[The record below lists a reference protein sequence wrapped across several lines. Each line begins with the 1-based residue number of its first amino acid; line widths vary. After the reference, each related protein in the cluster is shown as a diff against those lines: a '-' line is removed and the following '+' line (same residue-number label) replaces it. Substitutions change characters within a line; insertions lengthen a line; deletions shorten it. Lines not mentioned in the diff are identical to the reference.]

1 MLKPDSEDGKST
13 KGSSSSWVNCLGM
26 TLLVISLTMAVA
38 ALWIPWERLN
48 KLDRMTKE
56 NKDNFE
62 QLQRLI
68 LQING
73 TSTSDSLS
81 VKAELLKSVSLGLE
95 RDILVENN
103 NIQELV
109 WRMNKVERSLKFA
122 KSLLVFL
129 ISANKAKKIFA
140 RIWQKIC
147 SNFTNKYLQLPC
159 IAGSMHC

>member
-13 KGSSSSWVNCLGM
+13 KGTSSSSWVNCLVM
-26 TLLVISLTMAVA
+26 MLLVISLTMAVA

-48 KLDRMTKE
+48 KLDRMTRE
-56 NKDNFE
+56 NKHNFE

-95 RDILVENN
+95 RDILEENN
-103 NIQELV
+103 NIHELV
-109 WRMNKVERSLKFA
+109 RRMTIDERSFKFA

-129 ISANKAKKIFA
+129 PKRSQEILA
-140 RIWQKIC
+140 RIW
-147 SNFTNKYLQLPC
+147 
-159 IAGSMHC
+159 

>member
-13 KGSSSSWVNCLGM
+13 KGTSSSSWVNCLVM

-48 KLDRMTKE
+48 KLDRMTRE
-56 NKDNFE
+56 NKHNFE

-68 LQING
+68 MQING

-95 RDILVENN
+95 RDILEENN
-103 NIQELV
+103 NIHELV
-109 WRMNKVERSLKFA
+109 RRMTKDEISFKFA

-129 ISANKAKKIFA
+129 PKRSQEILA
-140 RIWQKIC
+140 RIW
-147 SNFTNKYLQLPC
+147 
-159 IAGSMHC
+159 

>member
-13 KGSSSSWVNCLGM
+13 KGTSSSSWVNCLVM

-48 KLDRMTKE
+48 KLDRMTRE
-56 NKDNFE
+56 NKHNFE

-95 RDILVENN
+95 RDILEENN
-103 NIQELV
+103 NIHELV
-109 WRMNKVERSLKFA
+109 RRMTKDERSFKFA

-129 ISANKAKKIFA
+129 PKRSQEILA
-140 RIWQKIC
+140 RIW
-147 SNFTNKYLQLPC
+147 
-159 IAGSMHC
+159 

>member
-13 KGSSSSWVNCLGM
+13 KGTSSSSWVNCLVM

-48 KLDRMTKE
+48 KLDRMTRE
-56 NKDNFE
+56 NKHNFE

-95 RDILVENN
+95 RDILEENN
-103 NIQELV
+103 NIHELV
-109 WRMNKVERSLKFA
+109 RRMTKDEISFKFA

-129 ISANKAKKIFA
+129 PKRS
-140 RIWQKIC
+140 QE
-147 SNFTNKYLQLPC
+147 TNKYLQYPF

>member
-13 KGSSSSWVNCLGM
+13 KGTSSSSWVNCLVM

-48 KLDRMTKE
+48 KLDRMTRE
-56 NKDNFE
+56 NKHNFE

-81 VKAELLKSVSLGLE
+81 VKAELLKSVSPWVVKKTVSH
-95 RDILVENN
+95 I
-103 NIQELV
+103 ELHV
-109 WRMNKVERSLKFA
+109 DGIS
-122 KSLLVFL
+122 SLLFD
-129 ISANKAKKIFA
+129 I
-140 RIWQKIC
+140 
-147 SNFTNKYLQLPC
+147 
-159 IAGSMHC
+159 SMHVCL

>member
-13 KGSSSSWVNCLGM
+13 KGSSSWVNCLGM

-48 KLDRMTKE
+48 KLDRMTRE

-95 RDILVENN
+95 RDILVVNN

-109 WRMNKVERSLKFA
+109 WRMNKIERSLKFA

-129 ISANKAKKIFA
+129 PKRS
-140 RIWQKIC
+140 QE
-147 SNFTNKYLQLPC
+147 TNKYLQYPF

>member
-13 KGSSSSWVNCLGM
+13 KGTSSSSWVNCLVM

-48 KLDRMTKE
+48 KLDRMTRE
-56 NKDNFE
+56 NKHNFE

-95 RDILVENN
+95 RDILEENN
-103 NIQELV
+103 NIHELV
-109 WRMNKVERSLKFA
+109 RRMTIDERSFKFA

-129 ISANKAKKIFA
+129 PKRS
-140 RIWQKIC
+140 QE
-147 SNFTNKYLQLPC
+147 TNKYLQYPC

>member
-13 KGSSSSWVNCLGM
+13 KGTSSSSWVNCLVM

-48 KLDRMTKE
+48 KLDRMTRE
-56 NKDNFE
+56 NKHNFE

-95 RDILVENN
+95 RDILEENN
-103 NIQELV
+103 NIHELV
-109 WRMNKVERSLKFA
+109 RRMTIDERSFKFA

-129 ISANKAKKIFA
+129 PKRSQEILA
-140 RIWQKIC
+140 RIW
-147 SNFTNKYLQLPC
+147 
-159 IAGSMHC
+159 